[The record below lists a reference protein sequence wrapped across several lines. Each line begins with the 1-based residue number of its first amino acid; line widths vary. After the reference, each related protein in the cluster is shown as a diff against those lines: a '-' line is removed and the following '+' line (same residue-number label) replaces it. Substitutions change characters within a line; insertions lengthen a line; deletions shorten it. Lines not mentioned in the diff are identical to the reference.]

1 MSLLRRRESNT
12 AARRSDQFLIVA
24 CGVTNLA
31 FPSGLVQAIL
41 KPEEMQEGERVTF
54 LNVSY
59 RVRPLSWRLGLSQPP
74 TTRDPRIILCGG
86 QDRHRGYVV
95 DRVQGLMEAASQ
107 LVRPLPP
114 HFVGEERKWFAGLF
128 LFETSVALLM
138 NPEWLLEPD
147 TTVEVVSTAP
157 RGPAQNIAT
166 ASTPTVSATTAPKS
180 LVEQVEHLELE
191 EAADVEDVPWANT

>member
-1 MSLLRRRESNT
+1 
-12 AARRSDQFLIVA
+12 
-24 CGVTNLA
+24 
-31 FPSGLVQAIL
+31 
-41 KPEEMQEGERVTF
+41 
-54 LNVSY
+54 
-59 RVRPLSWRLGLSQPP
+59 
-74 TTRDPRIILCGG
+74 
-86 QDRHRGYVV
+86 
-95 DRVQGLMEAASQ
+95 METASQ